1 MGVFGPKYPPKLQAV
16 MNHAERFCELLAR
29 LEGGRPGRAE
39 GARKWLMYRRQEI
52 EVVLALVVSDLAA
65 DRIGLKEAIR
75 SAASYLDDLHVGAR
89 SSLGLGAVLE
99 CCVEDEA
106 VTVGPARRHEAVTVE
121 ALTSVVPKGARA
133 TRACETWFD
142 PSALLD
148 VRAEAHARVDRERA
162 WSGSSETPVSAVAGK
177 PEEPESRSPSVVLGG
192 SEE

>member
-1 MGVFGPKYPPKLQAV
+1 MSVFGPKYPPKLQAL

-29 LEGGRPGRAE
+29 LEGRRPGRGE
-39 GARKWLMYRRQEI
+39 GARKWLMHRRQEI

-89 SSLGLGAVLE
+89 SSLGLGAPLE

-106 VTVGPARRHEAVTVE
+106 LTVAPARRHEAVTVE
-121 ALTSVVPKGARA
+121 ALTRVVPKEARA
-133 TRACETWFD
+133 SGACETWFD

-148 VRAEAHARVDRERA
+148 MCADAHAPVVTERA
-162 WSGSSETPVSAVAGK
+162 RSGLSETPASAIAGK
-177 PEEPESRSPSVVLGG
+177 PEEPESRAPSVGLSA